1 MSAAKQVLCGFAG
14 AHLVPQLLSCADSM
28 DEAGLA
34 DSFYRAVFRISWK
47 NHILCSP
54 CSLEVLPSPNEAPV
68 PPEKSPKYSVPR
80 EAFV

>member
-1 MSAAKQVLCGFAG
+1 MGRARSRIIGCVSSKAG
-14 AHLVPQLLSCADSM
+14 PLWLGRGS

-34 DSFYRAVFRISWK
+34 DSFYRAVFRITGK

-54 CSLEVLPSPNEAPV
+54 CSLEALPSPNEAPV